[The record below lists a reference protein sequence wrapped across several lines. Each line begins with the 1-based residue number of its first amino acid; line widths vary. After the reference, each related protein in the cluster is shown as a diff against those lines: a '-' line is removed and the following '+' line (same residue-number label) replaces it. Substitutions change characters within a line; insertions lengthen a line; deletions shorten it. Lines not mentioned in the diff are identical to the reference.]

1 MHSKIRNTIKFV
13 GMTTFG
19 IYVIYRLK
27 EIVVN
32 GGKLLSEND
41 VPKESGEIEEVV
53 EYSEPTGTV
62 DSTVRSNAR

>member
-19 IYVIYRLK
+19 IYVMYRLK

-32 GGKLLSEND
+32 GGKLLSDND
-41 VPKESGEIEEVV
+41 LPKDSEEIEEIV

-62 DSTVRSNAR
+62 EDTVKE